1 MTKYHPAV
9 TKKHDREWIVTGTHE
24 EPVYKTRWVNIC
36 NNCGIELEDANFR
49 REHLTWEL
57 KTNGAG
63 AYHAEERQVQVG
75 TKTVEDGYW
84 KEAYTE
90 TISPAYDEEVSAND
104 NWDKKV
110 LVRKAGWY

>member
-75 TKTVEDGYW
+75 TKTVEDGYC
-84 KEAYTE
+84 
-90 TISPAYDEEVSAND
+90 
-104 NWDKKV
+104 
-110 LVRKAGWY
+110 

>member
-1 MTKYHPAV
+1 MY
-9 TKKHDREWIVTGTHE
+9 D
-24 EPVYKTRWVNIC
+24 YDWVDVC
-36 NNCGIELEDANFR
+36 NDCGQQLADDNQ
-49 REHLTWEL
+49 L
-57 KTNGAG
+57 KTHLLWEVRENGG
-63 AYHAEERQVQVG
+63 RGSYRTEKQQVQVG

-90 TISPAYDEEVSAND
+90 VVSKAWTETIPAYDEEVSAND